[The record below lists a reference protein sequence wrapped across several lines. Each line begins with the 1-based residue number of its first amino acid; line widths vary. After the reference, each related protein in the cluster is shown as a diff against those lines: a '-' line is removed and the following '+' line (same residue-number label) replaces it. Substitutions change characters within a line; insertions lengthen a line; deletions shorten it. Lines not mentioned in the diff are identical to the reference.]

1 MKEIAVYLE
10 SLHWKPRCQHREMVY
25 YSPDE
30 QLAVVLGEWWEL
42 RHFTDSD
49 VDTDSGKRA
58 VGRYVLDEEGES
70 LDELREAMRGV
81 RV

>member
-10 SLHWKPRCQHREMVY
+10 SLGWKPRRERSETIY

-42 RHFTDSD
+42 RHFTDGD
-49 VDTDSGKRA
+49 VDTDSGPRA